1 MEKDSESIPNV
12 QMARDRDLEKCDSS
26 ISGRQGNSS
35 QIPEN
40 DPKIVTSI
48 FKRLAGWGVEL
59 RGIQPVPVEERTK
72 DNYANMFY
80 HWCTMLLNV
89 LP

>member
-1 MEKDSESIPNV
+1 MEKEGESIPDI
-12 QMARDRDLEKCDSS
+12 QIRDRDLEKCDSS
-26 ISGRQGNSS
+26 TTHENSS
-35 QIPEN
+35 PV
-40 DPKIVTSI
+40 PKNGSRSFTSI
-48 FKRLAGWGVEL
+48 FKRLASWGVEL

-72 DNYANMFY
+72 DNYANMLY